1 MTIDLEVKQ
10 GKVATGREER
20 SLPDAH
26 RFAQAVLKRRSH
38 YFNIALSSPHWQ
50 LKDLLIS
57 SSYSSYLDDYSCN
70 QDPTFYFPYKNR
82 IFSFN
87 YSSLRASSDADAQSN
102 VHTRIIKYSS
112 IKFQSNPRCL
122 KQLDGIVVTGGIN
135 NSFDPDTNPIGLH
148 KGSFSVFN
156 AQTSATENI
165 QIGEFITNSV
175 SINKLASS
183 GSSHYRS
190 YICNND
196 KFLYQF
202 DITPS
207 RVVQSANPV
216 YLKVALNH
224 STLSNDNSTLIT
236 VGDSPKIFISHPQE
250 GTPKEDSGTGSSGK
264 NFSII
269 QTAGDCGFS
278 TSFLS
283 NGFQF
288 VSCFQ
293 DGLALIYDLR
303 NLSNPLHT
311 IHSTRP
317 KTQPGAFRVV
327 KTSNYS
333 DDLICLSEHQG
344 RVHLIDSRNFNNH
357 SVLLL
362 PKYLYNVPPSISVSY
377 MNDYTSDN
385 LRFNT
390 REDGDDDDGKGDTD
404 GDDGDLSTHME
415 IDNDE
420 SGNNNRIGGH
430 GRDRNQ
436 DHYSK
441 LFGKYPIAIST
452 DNKKDLSK
460 QWYNQPIIKDI
471 DDFKDLSH
479 FGGDLNLGYLESYR
493 YMDSRF
499 RNYGDSFSTRYSQ
512 FRGES
517 RPYKIVLQG
526 TFDREDLLKRKL
538 TTDYGPQSSNLL
550 TYKEASVCPVQFRKR
565 VGKLNK
571 RKFYGIDSDDMD
583 SVDDD
588 DDNGDEH
595 ENYESSSDAYD
606 DDDDH
611 DDDDIAY
618 RNTEIRYINKQCW
631 WNSENGE
638 KAKNFGEMWP
648 WGKQIDGH
656 SSDDDFY
663 TYENS
668 DGRNEEGG
676 LTIMETPTRD
686 PFFYVDSDIEIN
698 GLEIANRNGKSML
711 CIGTKEGIVLW
722 DINNWQRK
730 CFPSFGYA

>member
-1 MTIDLEVKQ
+1 MTIDLEVTQ
-10 GKVATGREER
+10 GKVAMARKER

-26 RFAQAVLKRRSH
+26 RFAQAVLKKRSH
-38 YFNIALSSPHWQ
+38 YLNIALSSPHWQ

-57 SSYSSYLDDYSCN
+57 SSYSSYADDYGCN

-87 YSSLRASSDADAQSN
+87 YSALLASDATPLSN
-102 VHTRIIKYSS
+102 VHTKILKYSS

-148 KGSFSVFN
+148 KGSFSIFN
-156 AQTSATENI
+156 SQTSATENI

-183 GSSHYRS
+183 GSNHYRS

-207 RVVQSANPV
+207 RVIQSANPV

-224 STLSNDNSTLIT
+224 SILSNDNSTLVT

-250 GTPKEDSGTGSSGK
+250 ATPKDGSSSGSSSK
-264 NFSII
+264 NFNIL
-269 QTAGDCGFS
+269 QTPGDCGFS

-283 NGFQF
+283 NGYQF
-288 VSCFQ
+288 VTCFQ

-303 NLSNPLHT
+303 NLSAPLHS

-327 KTSNYS
+327 KTSNYN

-344 RVHLIDSRNFNNH
+344 RVHLVDSRNFSNH

-377 MNDYTSDN
+377 MNDYSCDDVHVN
-385 LRFNT
+385 
-390 REDGDDDDGKGDTD
+390 EDEENSPTGIGTDDDVAGG
-404 GDDGDLSTHME
+404 SNH
-415 IDNDE
+415 
-420 SGNNNRIGGH
+420 IG
-430 GRDRNQ
+430 RERRN
-436 DHYSK
+436 HYSS

-460 QWYNQPIIKDI
+460 QWYNQPIVKDI

-493 YMDSRF
+493 YMDTRF
-499 RNYGDSFSTRYSQ
+499 RNYGDAYSSNYN
-512 FRGES
+512 ES
-517 RPYKIVLQG
+517 RAEDRPYKIVLQG

-538 TTDYGPQSSNLL
+538 STNYSPQSSSLL
-550 TYKEASVCPVQFRKR
+550 TYKESQVYPLQFRKR
-565 VGKLNK
+565 IGKLNRGK
-571 RKFYGIDSDDMD
+571 SDRNIDDMD
-583 SVDDD
+583 LSDNENGDGTNEDDD
-588 DDNGDEH
+588 
-595 ENYESSSDAYD
+595 YD
-606 DDDDH
+606 DDC
-611 DDDDIAY
+611 DDDIENKY
-618 RNTEIRYINKQCW
+618 TETRYINQQCW
-631 WNSENGE
+631 WNNENEG
-638 KAKNFGEMWP
+638 KAENFREIWP
-648 WGKQIDGH
+648 WGKQVVSQNGDEDAYNYDENDDAENNE
-656 SSDDDFY
+656 SS
-663 TYENS
+663 
-668 DGRNEEGG
+668 
-676 LTIMETPTRD
+676 TIMETPLRD

-711 CIGTKEGIVLW
+711 CIGTKEGITLW

>member
-1 MTIDLEVKQ
+1 MTIDLEVTQ
-10 GKVATGREER
+10 GKMATARKER

-26 RFAQAVLKRRSH
+26 RFGQAVLKKRSH
-38 YFNIALSSPHWQ
+38 YLNVALTSPHWQ

-57 SSYSSYLDDYSCN
+57 SSYSSYDEDYGGN

-87 YSSLRASSDADAQSN
+87 YSALLGADGSARSN
-102 VHTRIIKYSS
+102 VHTRILKYSS
-112 IKFQSNPRCL
+112 IKFQSSPRCL
-122 KQLDGIVVTGGIN
+122 KQLDGIVVMGGITD
-135 NSFDPDTNPIGLH
+135 SFDPDTNPVGLQ
-148 KGSFSVFN
+148 KGSFSVCN
-156 AQTSATENI
+156 PQTAATENI

-190 YICNND
+190 YLCNND

-207 RVVQSANPV
+207 RVIQSANPV

-224 STLSNDNSTLIT
+224 SILSNDNSTLVT

-250 GTPKEDSGTGSSGK
+250 GTPKDGGGGSPSTK
-264 NFSII
+264 NFDIL
-269 QTAGDCGFS
+269 QTPGDCGFS

-283 NGFQF
+283 NGYQF
-288 VSCFQ
+288 ITCFQ
-293 DGLALIYDLR
+293 DGLALIYDMR
-303 NLSNPLHT
+303 NLSAPLHS

-327 KTSNYS
+327 KTSNYN

-377 MNDYTSDN
+377 MNDNSCDDIHVNTDDDN
-385 LRFNT
+385 SPSGMET
-390 REDGDDDDGKGDTD
+390 DDDDAR
-404 GDDGDLSTHME
+404 SSNH
-415 IDNDE
+415 
-420 SGNNNRIGGH
+420 IG
-430 GRDRNQ
+430 RERQ
-436 DHYSK
+436 DHYSN

-452 DNKKDLSK
+452 DSKKDLSK
-460 QWYNQPIIKDI
+460 QWYNQPIVKDI

-493 YMDSRF
+493 YMDTRF
-499 RNYGDSFSTRYSQ
+499 RNHGSTYSSNHNES
-512 FRGES
+512 RGED

-538 TTDYGPQSSNLL
+538 STNYSPQSSSLL
-550 TYKEASVCPVQFRKR
+550 TYKGSQVYPLQFRKR
-565 VGKLNK
+565 IGKFNRLKGDRN
-571 RKFYGIDSDDMD
+571 SDDMD
-583 SVDDD
+583 MSDNENEDDD
-588 DDNGDEH
+588 YDDE
-595 ENYESSSDAYD
+595 YD
-606 DDDDH
+606 DD
-611 DDDDIAY
+611 IGNKY
-618 RNTEIRYINKQCW
+618 IETRYISQQCW
-631 WNSENGE
+631 WNNENHGNDG
-638 KAKNFGEMWP
+638 NFREIWP
-648 WGKQIDGH
+648 WGKQVVSESG
-656 SSDDDFY
+656 DDDSY
-663 TYENS
+663 NDDENEDS
-668 DGRNEEGG
+668 EVYDSSA
-676 LTIMETPTRD
+676 IMETPLRD

-698 GLEIANRNGKSML
+698 GLELANRNGKSML
-711 CIGTKEGIVLW
+711 CIGTKEGIILW